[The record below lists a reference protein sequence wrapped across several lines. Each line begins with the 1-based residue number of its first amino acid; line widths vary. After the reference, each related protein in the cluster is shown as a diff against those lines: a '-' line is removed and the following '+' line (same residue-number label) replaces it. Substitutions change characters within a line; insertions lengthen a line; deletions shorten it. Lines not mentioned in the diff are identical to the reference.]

1 MLITWGKVGV
11 DLDVPGLP
19 EAVAPLHDSTRLLLL
34 LMVMVVLLRLLLML
48 MLGQRRRRPGCRP
61 PQLGKVVQ
69 VVHLSGGVTPDLSG
83 QLLEVVD
90 RSPVDPVQEQ
100 VRG

>member
-1 MLITWGKVGV
+1 MPITWGKVGV

-48 MLGQRRRRPGCRP
+48 GQRRRRPGCRP
-61 PQLGKVVQ
+61 SQLGKVVQ